1 MSGPPN
7 YITRA
12 GPTQYIKPEDINVSY
27 TGTRETSQG
36 ETVTATLAQRALRLF
51 YAGDPLPIYK
61 DYEGIPTE
69 LGYNN
74 LSKRYGPGFE
84 GFITDPDNDPDAWYL
99 ILPTEGEKRPEIRDE
114 IKEAAASPDI
124 TDRPIIML
132 VTSGMPHAIIYI
144 FHEAKLYTCGY
155 GYDDNESEYRN
166 FTSEIL
172 TKSGMTDIAQI
183 FKELRGAIYTAD
195 KLAPQEN
202 HEAKISWVGF
212 LDTGMVNRIQDF
224 LNNTLYI
231 IFNGRKEGRYNKVS
245 NTSKLLVSK
254 SYYAPAYITR
264 ENEAYNC
271 LTWAQKILGINIDCG
286 LIGAPSSCISITE
299 AQFELLKSNMN
310 NRNLPQIIEQIQ
322 KTLVAPPNICTRI
335 GRAMGMCG
343 GSRKRKRKG
352 KGKGRSRKAKK
363 TNKKRKYNK

>member
-1 MSGPPN
+1 
-7 YITRA
+7 
-12 GPTQYIKPEDINVSY
+12 
-27 TGTRETSQG
+27 
-36 ETVTATLAQRALRLF
+36 
-51 YAGDPLPIYK
+51 
-61 DYEGIPTE
+61 
-69 LGYNN
+69 
-74 LSKRYGPGFE
+74 
-84 GFITDPDNDPDAWYL
+84 
-99 ILPTEGEKRPEIRDE
+99 
-114 IKEAAASPDI
+114 
-124 TDRPIIML
+124 
-132 VTSGMPHAIIYI
+132 
-144 FHEAKLYTCGY
+144 
-155 GYDDNESEYRN
+155 
-166 FTSEIL
+166 
-172 TKSGMTDIAQI
+172 MTDVAQI

-231 IFNGRKEGRYNKVS
+231 IFNGRKEGRYYKVS

-286 LIGAPSSCISITE
+286 LIGSPSSCISITE

-310 NRNLPQIIEQIQ
+310 NSNLPQIIEKIQ

-343 GSRKRKRKG
+343 GSRKRKRKR
-352 KGKGRSRKAKK
+352 KGKRRSRKAKR
-363 TNKKRKYNK
+363 TNKKRKYN